1 MPDTETPRNLHGA
14 GPEELSALMAELGA
28 ESYRGRQLFRA
39 IHGEGA
45 SRFEDITTL
54 PRPLRTRL
62 AESFVLERPACA
74 SRSES
79 EDGTVKFLLDLPGGS
94 RVEAVA
100 IPDRGRWTFCLSS
113 QVGCAL
119 GCAFCMTARLGLERN
134 LSAGEIVGQ
143 LEVLCREVGA
153 EAGLSR
159 IVLMGM
165 GEPLHNYDAVLSA
178 VRLLGDPQ
186 GAGLSPRR
194 ITLSTV
200 GLVPEILRLAAEP
213 DPPRLALSINAT
225 TDEARAELMPV
236 ARRYP
241 LPELLEAARRFAE
254 GHRDRVTFEYVLLA
268 GVNDSDAD
276 ARRLVRLVHG
286 VRAKVNLIP
295 FNPTPALPYE
305 RPGAERVRAFRDLL
319 LARGVPASIRRSRGR
334 DVEGA
339 CGQLAFS
346 GLAARREKG
355 EES

>member
-1 MPDTETPRNLHGA
+1 LSDAATPRNLHGT
-14 GPEELSALMAELGA
+14 GSEELAALMVELGV
-28 ESYRGRQLFRA
+28 EPYRGRQIFRA

-45 SRFEDITTL
+45 SRFEEITTL
-54 PRPLRTRL
+54 PAALRDRL
-62 AESFVLERPACA
+62 AGSFVIDRPEVA

-79 EDGTVKFLLDLPGGS
+79 GDGTVKFLLDLPGGS

-119 GCAFCMTARLGLERN
+119 GCTFCMTARLGLERN

-143 LEVLCREVGA
+143 LELLCREVGA
-153 EAGLSR
+153 EPRLSR

-165 GEPLHNYDAVLSA
+165 GEPLHNYEAVLAA
-178 VRLLGDPQ
+178 VRILGDPQ

-200 GLVPEILRLAAEP
+200 GLVPEIRRLAGEP
-213 DPPRLALSINAT
+213 DPPRLAVSLNAT
-225 TDEARAELMPV
+225 TDEIRAELMPV

-241 LPELLEAARRFAE
+241 LAELLEAARHFAA

-295 FNPTPALPYE
+295 FNPTSSLPYE
-305 RPGAERVRAFRDLL
+305 RPSDGRVRAFRDLL
-319 LARGVPASIRRSRGR
+319 LARGVPASVRRSRGR

-346 GLAARREKG
+346 ELATGSGAG
-355 EES
+355 ESR